1 MSSQSIRNV
10 VLVGHNGNGKTTLA
24 EAMLYRAGV
33 LGRMGRVDDGTAHCD
48 HDPEEKAR
56 HQSLSLAV
64 ASFDWRDHRIN
75 LIDTPGYTD
84 FVGEAVNGMHAADLA
99 VFVVDA
105 VSGVQA
111 QDQVM
116 WRHADRLGL
125 PRMVFVNGLDRERS
139 SFERTLD
146 DLQSHF
152 GGHVEAVELPLGEEA
167 SFHGIA
173 DLVGDG
179 ALDYSSGQSS
189 AAPIPADVVDAA
201 SDGRIQLVEDVVE
214 VDDELLEQY
223 LEGVEPTVEQL
234 EQLIHDAVDHRIVF
248 PVLCGSAAKPIGVDH
263 LLDFICRVGP
273 APAEVGPAEA
283 VRSGEP
289 VEVTVDAAGS
299 PVALVFKTRIDDFL
313 GQISFMKVLSGTIRA
328 NDTLVNSRT
337 GDKDRLHNLMSF
349 TGAEHHSVDR
359 VAAGDIVAAT
369 KLGDVRTG
377 DTLADDTALTVL
389 ITPPPAPV
397 YGVAIHASA
406 PAQEDKLAS
415 ALRRFAV
422 EDPSLVIRQDATTRQ
437 TVLSGCGEAHI
448 RVVRARLKRMGIDFE
463 VEGMKIAYLETL
475 ARPADVEA
483 KHKKQSGGHGQF
495 AVAMVRFEPLARGT
509 GYEFDSEV
517 TGGSIPRGL
526 IPAVGAGDRGGHGQR
541 RQVRLPDG
549 GPAGGVLRRQVPL
562 GGLIGDEL
570 QDRRVPRP
578 QAGGG
583 AGRQRGA
590 GAGQRGPRRGPRR
603 LPGRRARRSE
613 LPPGSGVRHRA
624 RLDCGHQRDPRP
636 RAHIGDPQL
645 RDRPALDDRWH
656 RHFQCRAPRLSAA
669 APRLSGQ
676 GHGRRRLTLA
686 AAGGSSALE
695 GTRTPNLLI
704 RSQMLYPN

>member
-33 LGRMGRVDDGTAHCD
+33 LSRMGRVDDGTAHCD

-56 HQSLSLAV
+56 NQSLSVSL

-75 LIDTPGYTD
+75 VIDTPGYTD

-99 VFVVDA
+99 VFVVDS

-116 WRHADRLGL
+116 WRHAERLGM

-152 GGHVEAVELPLGEEA
+152 GAHVEAVQLPLGAEA

-189 AAPIPADVVDAA
+189 SAPIPDDLADDA
-201 SDGRIQLVEDVVE
+201 SDSHIQLVEGVVE
-214 VDDELLEQY
+214 GDDELLEQY
-223 LEGVEPTVEQL
+223 LEGEEPTTEQL
-234 EQLIHDAVDHRIVF
+234 ERLIHDAIDERNVF
-248 PVLCGSAAKPIGVDH
+248 PVLCGSAAKPIGVDR
-263 LLDFICRVGP
+263 LLDFICGVGP
-273 APAEVGPAEA
+273 APAERGPVEGL
-283 VRSGEP
+283 RRGEP
-289 VEVTVDAAGS
+289 VDVAIDAAGS

-313 GQISFMKVLSGTIRA
+313 GQISFMKVLSGKIRS
-328 NDTLVNSRT
+328 NHTLVNSRT
-337 GDKDRLHNLMSF
+337 GDKERLHNLMSF
-349 TGAEHHSVDR
+349 TGADHHAADQ

-377 DTLADDTALTVL
+377 DTLADDTALTVPM
-389 ITPPPAPV
+389 TPPPTPV

-415 ALRRFAV
+415 ALRRFAT

-437 TVLSGCGEAHI
+437 TVLSGAGEAHI
-448 RVVRARLKRMGIDFE
+448 RVVRSRLERMGIDFE
-463 VEGMKIAYLETL
+463 IEDMRIAYLETL

-495 AVAMVRFEPLARGT
+495 AVAMVRFEPMARGA

-517 TGGSIPRGL
+517 SGGAIPRGL
-526 IPAVGAGDRGGHGQR
+526 IPAVGAGIEEAMANGGRHGFPMVDLRAVCYDGKHHSVDSSEMSFKIAGSLALKQAVQ
-541 RQVRLPDG
+541 QVGSAVLEPVSEIHVEVPDAYQG
-549 GPAGGVLRRQVPL
+549 DVL
-562 GGLIGDEL
+562 GDL
-570 QDRRVPRP
+570 NS
-578 QAGGG
+578 
-583 AGRQRGA
+583 
-590 GAGQRGPRRGPRR
+590 RRGQVFGTEP
-603 LPGRRARRSE
+603 
-613 LPPGSGVRHRA
+613 
-624 RLDCGHQRDPRP
+624 
-636 RAHIGDPQL
+636 
-645 RDRPALDDRWH
+645 
-656 RHFQCRAPRLSAA
+656 
-669 APRLSGQ
+669 
-676 GHGRRRLTLA
+676 
-686 AAGGSSALE
+686 GSSA
-695 GTRTPNLLI
+695 GTSVIHAHVPTSEILSYVMDLRSMTGGTGTFSAEHHDYQPLPHALLAKV
-704 RSQMLYPN
+704 RADDD